1 MVNEQKRIK
10 SEEKGK
16 FNYSILI
23 LVMSQL
29 SVREPSVLTKVLEPR
44 IGCEKSVHW
53 YCYFSSNTLK
63 KQLIQNK
70 HGDRICT
77 VKRL

>member
-1 MVNEQKRIK
+1 M
-10 SEEKGK
+10 G
-16 FNYSILI
+16 
-23 LVMSQL
+23 QL
-29 SVREPSVLTKVLEPR
+29 SVRVPSVLTKVLEPR